1 MNHDTS
7 RMATD
12 RSTGG
17 GMTEILG
24 LSAVALVA
32 MGLLAFGY
40 NARESNTQT
49 ASGTGELSIQAEK
62 PVAHDRVPP
71 TDTTPP
77 PTTSTTGQGDSA
89 GEQKAPPQ

>member
-7 RMATD
+7 RMPTD

-17 GMTEILG
+17 GLTEILG
-24 LSAVALVA
+24 LAAVALVA

-49 ASGTGELSIQAEK
+49 ASGGELSIQAEK
-62 PVAHDRVPP
+62 PVAPDRVAP

-89 GEQKAPPQ
+89 GEQKAPRQ

>member
-1 MNHDTS
+1 MNRDTLRAPS
-7 RMATD
+7 N

-17 GMTEILG
+17 GATEILG
-24 LSAVALVA
+24 LGAVALVA

-40 NARESNTQT
+40 NMRENNTEIAR
-49 ASGTGELSIQAEK
+49 GGELSIQAEQ

-89 GEQKAPPQ
+89 GQQKAPPQ

>member
-7 RMATD
+7 RMPTG
-12 RSTGG
+12 STGSG
-17 GMTEILG
+17 IGEILG
-24 LSAVALVA
+24 LAAVALVA

-40 NARESNTQT
+40 NARESNTRT
-49 ASGTGELSIQAEK
+49 ASGGGELSIQAEK
-62 PVAHDRVPP
+62 PVAHDRVAP

-89 GEQKAPPQ
+89 GEQKAPRP